1 MRFVRFMNTTAGRA
15 VRVIA
20 ALGIIVGGLVSG
32 GITGWV
38 VAAVGLVPL
47 AAGIANV
54 CLFARL
60 FHAPVRGVV
69 LSS

>member
-54 CLFARL
+54 CLLARL

-69 LSS
+69 RSS

>member
-20 ALGIIVGGLVSG
+20 ALAIIVGGLVSG

-54 CLFARL
+54 CLFAPL

-69 LSS
+69 RSS

>member
-15 VRVIA
+15 VRMIA
-20 ALGIIVGGLVSG
+20 ALAIIVGGLVSG

-54 CLFARL
+54 CLFAPL
-60 FHAPVRGVV
+60 FQAPVRGVV
-69 LSS
+69 RSS

>member
-1 MRFVRFMNTTAGRA
+1 MNTTAGRA

-20 ALGIIVGGLVSG
+20 ALAIIVGGLVSG
-32 GITGWV
+32 GIAGWV

-54 CLFARL
+54 CLFAPL

-69 LSS
+69 RSS